1 MSEVVF
7 YHHDSILG
15 GYILCCVWR
24 SGLQEKG
31 GKGTLEEQITEEY
44 LKKVVII
51 HWAQGMLVLL
61 V

>member
-51 HWAQGMLVLL
+51 H
-61 V
+61 